1 MADTATRRSRVLI
14 LESEPRGDL
23 AAMASLIADA
33 VSVLN
38 LEDIPG
44 RIHRDRVDALLIDAG
59 LTGEGAIALIGEI
72 KAAQKPTRFFPI
84 LAAVDRSDVLLRERL
99 LNAGA
104 TDLIDLPLEV
114 VEARCRLE
122 HLLSARIWHAQ
133 LAESGATLD
142 RERQETHAARR
153 ELLPMSFPR
162 IEGWE
167 FAARIRNLGRFTGDS
182 YDVFQVAPNRVVISV
197 ADALGSDVV
206 SLIRLAM
213 VRAWVRAAAARA
225 AEVSEVFSELNRLT
239 LETYGDDGR
248 FVTLYIG
255 FLDPTTC
262 RLSHAC
268 AGFIEPVLW
277 GGESTGSL
285 SPKLTGGPPL
295 GVVLDATYRQSDLVL
310 KPGSRFILGTHGLHR
325 ERQDPGALLRRVSAT
340 RDLSPSEAANALVY
354 REPHPGAR
362 DSSSMRDVT
371 FLVIERLRPH
381 DRPTSL
387 A

>member
-1 MADTATRRSRVLI
+1 M
-14 LESEPRGDL
+14 
-23 AAMASLIADA
+23 
-33 VSVLN
+33 
-38 LEDIPG
+38 
-44 RIHRDRVDALLIDAG
+44 
-59 LTGEGAIALIGEI
+59 TGEEGIALIEEI

-84 LAAVDRSDVLLRERL
+84 LAAVDRSDVLLREQL

-122 HLLSARIWHAQ
+122 HLLRARLWHAQ

-142 RERQETHAARR
+142 RERQETDAARH
-153 ELLPMSFPR
+153 ELLPIRFPR
-162 IEGWE
+162 IKGWE
-167 FAARIRNLGRFTGDS
+167 FAARVRNLGRFTGDS

-225 AEVSEVFSELNRLT
+225 AEVTEVFEELNRLT

-262 RLSHAC
+262 VLSHAS

-277 GGESTGSL
+277 GGESGGSL
-285 SPKLTGGPPL
+285 SHKLTGGPPL
-295 GVVLDATYRQSDLVL
+295 GVTPDALYHQSSLEL
-310 KPGSRFILGTHGLHR
+310 EPGCRFILGTHGLQR
-325 ERQDPGALLRRVSAT
+325 ERREPGKLLERVAAT
-340 RDLSPSEAANALVY
+340 RQLSPAETAEALASG
-354 REPHPGAR
+354 EPHPAIR
-362 DSSSMRDVT
+362 DSSGMRDVT
-371 FLVIERLRPH
+371 FLVIERLKGP
-381 DRPTSL
+381 DPS
-387 A
+387 